1 MTVPTAVAASRT
13 NPASSI
19 AIVGVLFFV
28 IGFFTWLNGPL
39 ITFVGWPSNSRGRRL
54 PGADGVLPVL
64 FLPRIA
70 CVVDPRRTGMK
81 KGLALSLVVMA
92 AGRRCSAV
100 RHPALVSGR
109 WPACS

>member
-39 ITFVGWPSNSRGRRL
+39 ITFVRL
-54 PGADGVLPVL
+54 AFDLDEVNAFLVLMVFYL
-64 FLPRIA
+64 SYFFLALPR
-70 CVVDPRRTGMK
+70 RG
-81 KGLALSLVVMA
+81 SS
-92 AGRRCSAV
+92 SA
-100 RHPALVSGR
+100 PA
-109 WPACS
+109 